1 MRGKYVIAGIGHTAY
16 GKLLGRSTIS
26 MNVEATRNALKDAG
40 IEKNVVDAVLV
51 KVPTTARESM
61 YGQLVSEALGLVP
74 RWSFSLDQGGAA
86 NVSLLSIACMGIE
99 AGQCDVAVVCYA
111 DNPRTGNR
119 AYMHR
124 ARTSET
130 GAFGWA
136 AAAGGYAMIHRAHTI
151 EYGTRPEDFAAIAI
165 ACRKHGATNPDAQ
178 VKAPLTLDAYMAAPY
193 VVEPLRRD
201 DICLVS
207 DGAAALIIM
216 SEKRARELQVPAP
229 VPILGFGQGQTTSDI
244 AQRPKLTESMARVS
258 ARTAFDMAGIG
269 LKDVSCVQLYD
280 CFTVVP
286 MMALEEY
293 GFCKPGQVGAFA
305 REGRL
310 EIGGDLPL
318 NTSGGLLSETG
329 MPGLQLVMEGVRQVR
344 GTAVNQVKNMKNVVI
359 SNQGGQ
365 MQTHATLILGA

>member
-16 GKLLGRSTIS
+16 GKLPGRTTVS
-26 MNVEATRNALKDAG
+26 MNVEATRNALRDAG
-40 IEKNVVDAVLV
+40 IEKALVDAVLV
-51 KVPTTARESM
+51 KAPTSAREM
-61 YGQLVSEALGLVP
+61 VYGQLVSEALGVVP
-74 RWSFSLDQGGAA
+74 KWSFAVDQGGAA
-86 NVSLLSIACMGIE
+86 NVSLISIACMGIE

-119 AYMHR
+119 AFMGR
-124 ARTSET
+124 ARTSEA

-136 AAAGGYAMIHRAHTI
+136 AAAGGYGMIHQAHI
-151 EYGTRPEDFAAIAI
+151 AEYGTRPEDFAAIAM

-178 VKAPLTLDAYMAAPY
+178 LKAPLTLEAYLAAPF
-193 VVEPLRRD
+193 VVEPMRRD

-216 SEKRARELQVPAP
+216 SEKRARELKVPAP
-229 VPILGFGQGQTTSDI
+229 VPILGFGQGQTTTEVT
-244 AQRPKLTESMARVS
+244 QRPKLTESMAKVS
-258 ARTAFDMAGIG
+258 AKTAFDMAGIG
-269 LKDVSCVQLYD
+269 PKDVDAVQFYD
-280 CFTVVP
+280 CFTVVA

-310 EIGGDLPL
+310 EVGGDLPL

-344 GTAVNQVKNMKNVVI
+344 GTAANQVKNAGKVVV